1 MKRKTKK
8 IGPNMNLFKKL
19 KNHIHAFL
27 SIKSDDNEQGAF
39 TVTCDESVKLSALP
53 DLLPKKDSLWNAAT
67 DLGRFRVLD
76 TYSDSG
82 EVLVQEVETDC
93 TFVMHIDVFDLLFS
107 VQVQE
112 EEKSK

>member
-1 MKRKTKK
+1 
-8 IGPNMNLFKKL
+8 MNLFKKL

-39 TVTCDESVKLSALP
+39 TVTCDENVKLSALP

-82 EVLVQEVETDC
+82 EVLVQEVETGC